1 MRIEAMKRMAW
12 CLSWLVVL
20 CLVPSVPS
28 GAAVVTNVDITG
40 TVNATALTATGTV
53 VGDSSTGTYDADIK
67 YSTTVAMWDLFSLY
81 GTIVSVDRFY
91 SEEIN
96 IGFGLGTN
104 FDSLNAG
111 NFTFNRS
118 VNFKGGVVGTA
129 TFAGQMTRT
138 GPGTIDLTG
147 NVIASGDW
155 TPFGTIVSTGSYEE
169 LFASAGAGQATSYM
183 NIPYLMST
191 GSTVI
196 AETFTTYAF
205 NPLFVLPAPQ
215 LGTRSFGSLNRIN
228 DAEFEIDQFYGT
240 VAALPEPSTMI
251 ILGLGLSMGAMG
263 RRWRG
268 RTATRAA

>member
-1 MRIEAMKRMAW
+1 MKKMAW

-28 GAAVVTNVDITG
+28 SAAVVTNVAVTG
-40 TVNATALTATGTV
+40 TVNSTALTATGTV
-53 VGDSSTGTYDADIK
+53 VGDSSTGEYDADIA
-67 YSTTVAMWDLFSLY
+67 YSTTVANWDLFSLY

-91 SEEIN
+91 SEEID
-96 IGFGLGTN
+96 IGFGMGTN
-104 FDSLNAG
+104 FDSLTAG
-111 NFTFNRS
+111 NFTFNRTVTFRGS
-118 VNFKGGVVGTA
+118 VIGTA

-155 TPFGTIVSTGSYEE
+155 TPFGTIVSTGAYEE
-169 LFASAGAGQATSYM
+169 LFAATGAGQATSFM

-191 GSTVI
+191 GSTVL
-196 AETFTTYAF
+196 AETYTTYTF
-205 NPLFVLPAPQ
+205 DPMLELPAPQ
-215 LGTRSFGSLNRIN
+215 LGTRSFGTLTRIN

-251 ILGLGLSMGAMG
+251 ILGLGLSMGAVG
-263 RRWRG
+263 RRWR
-268 RTATRAA
+268 RRMA